1 MILKP
6 WKKPPPYVPKILKS
20 GNCNWIFSLNF
31 IYILDFESYNQ
42 RQHKLNSSYNF
53 KKEWEIKTGIFLKRR
68 GKLKDEIGTKIN
80 MDKVMSSII
89 EKNLDKR
96 SKNMPM
102 DKLTFYY

>member
-1 MILKP
+1 
-6 WKKPPPYVPKILKS
+6 
-20 GNCNWIFSLNF
+20 
-31 IYILDFESYNQ
+31 
-42 RQHKLNSSYNF
+42 
-53 KKEWEIKTGIFLKRR
+53 
-68 GKLKDEIGTKIN
+68 